1 MSKKCFVISTIYEEG
16 TRERDSFDDKIRYMI
31 KPVLRELGYEM
42 ILADERYIVGMM
54 SAKTIKEIINSDL
67 MIVDISD
74 NNPNVFYQIAIRNSL
89 NKPLIILKQPSQ
101 GPLYDIDESRIL
113 SVDGS
118 SPRLWHETISKLKME
133 ILKSEKNKKSSSYS
147 ILADFGFSH
156 KLIHENTSEME
167 FLEIVEDLKKE
178 VKELRLQDAK
188 PKESESKM
196 MLKCK
201 HCDSM
206 FPSKTQIEP
215 EVLKNYHLK
224 RFEKCPNCNGIARY
238 ENDSFL
244 FVNSE

>member
-1 MSKKCFVISTIYEEG
+1 MSKKCIVISTIYEEG
-16 TRERDSFDDKIRYMI
+16 TRERDSFNDKIRYMI
-31 KPVLRELGYEM
+31 KPVLTELGYEM
-42 ILADERYIVGMM
+42 CLADERYIVGMI

-67 MIVDISD
+67 MIADISD

-89 NKPLIILKQPSQ
+89 NRPLIILKQPTQ

-118 SPRLWHETISKLKME
+118 SPRLWHETITKLKME
-133 ILKSEKNKKSSSYS
+133 IQKSEKTKKEASYS

-178 VKELRLQDAK
+178 IKQLRIDEK
-188 PKESESKM
+188 PKESETRM

-201 HCDSM
+201 HCHSM

-215 EVLKNYHLK
+215 EVLKNYQLK
-224 RFEKCPNCNGIARY
+224 RFEKCPSCSSIARY
-238 ENDSFL
+238 ENDSFV
-244 FVNSE
+244 FVNPE